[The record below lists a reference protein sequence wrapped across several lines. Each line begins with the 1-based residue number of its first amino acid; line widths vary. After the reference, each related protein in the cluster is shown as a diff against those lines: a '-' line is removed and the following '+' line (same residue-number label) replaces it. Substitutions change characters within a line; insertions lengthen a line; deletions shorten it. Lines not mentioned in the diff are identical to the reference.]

1 MQTRCGHEKAQAMEH
16 DSTPSTSEPPPWD
29 RLMRAFLTLLRT
41 DGPRTTGDS
50 VCDLFFDDLWFCE
63 LVEHRAKQAVAA
75 HAVPSSCRHDLEQE
89 IALLFLQKAHK
100 TPDLHVNLD
109 VVEGHFGG
117 WVWTIVDRLC
127 AEAIQ
132 HLHRVYPSKD
142 NLLDDV
148 ESSTK
153 LGEETKIDI
162 GLLIARLPRLTQT
175 ILALF
180 DEGYTLREI
189 AKLVDEDYWRVCKTF
204 REAVAFLRSRLRD

>member
-1 MQTRCGHEKAQAMEH
+1 MEY

-29 RLMRAFLTLLRT
+29 RLMRAFLTLLQS

-50 VCDLFFDDLWFCE
+50 VCDLFFGDPWFCE
-63 LVEHRAKQAVAA
+63 LVERRAKQAVDA
-75 HAVPSSCRHDLEQE
+75 HAVPSNYRDDLEQE
-89 IALLFLQKAHK
+89 ISLLFIQKTDK

-109 VVEGHFGG
+109 VVESHFGG
-117 WVWTIVDRLC
+117 WVWTIIDRLC

-132 HLHRVYPSKD
+132 HLHRVYQTED

-162 GLLIARLPRLTQT
+162 GLLIAGLPQTTQT

-189 AKLVDEDYWRVCKTF
+189 AELVDEDYWRVCKTF
-204 REAVAFLRSRLRD
+204 REAVAFLQRRLRD